1 MNLPQFEKFI
11 KNPFPG
17 RLLTLDPG
25 QTTGWARWENSE
37 LVDRGQWNTFPVNSC
52 IDLIVRELSPVRV
65 NAVVMEEYRV
75 YAHKTED
82 HAQNDMHTSRL
93 IGAIEFWCGL
103 NDIPYRMQG
112 AGIVKNWATDE
123 KLKVW
128 DMWIKGERHA
138 RDAIRH
144 GIYFL
149 HHGKPLTI

>member
-1 MNLPQFEKFI
+1 MNLPPFEKFI
-11 KNPFPG
+11 KNPFEEG
-17 RLLTLDPG
+17 LLTLDPG
-25 QTTGWARWENSE
+25 QTTGWAHWYDSG
-37 LVDRGQWNTFPVNSC
+37 LSSYGQWNTFPVKDC
-52 IDLIVRELSPVRV
+52 IKMLDEQISSDVIQ
-65 NAVVMEEYRV
+65 AVVMEEYRV

-93 IGAIEFWCGL
+93 IGAIECLCVLRGV
-103 NDIPYRMQG
+103 PYRMQG

-123 KLKVW
+123 KLKAW

-149 HHGKPLTI
+149 HHGKPL

>member
-1 MNLPQFEKFI
+1 MNLPPFEKFI

-17 RLLTLDPG
+17 VLLTLDPG
-25 QTTGWARWENSE
+25 QTTGYAIWYDSKFIGC
-37 LVDRGQWNTFPVNSC
+37 GQANTSTIKGSILGFTTWITSTVKP
-52 IDLIVRELSPVRV
+52 
-65 NAVVMEEYRV
+65 NAIVMEEYRV

-93 IGAIEFWCGL
+93 IGAMEYYCAL
-103 NDIPYRMQG
+103 KDIPYRVQG
-112 AGIVKNWATDE
+112 AGIVKNWATDD

-149 HHGKPLTI
+149 HHGKPL